1 MINIKNNVN
10 KRFKFGVHTKHI
22 LKTMCGIINVNVE
35 DVNFNKPD
43 WQDEYSWSFVIE
55 VSFQNWLVHYLQDNP
70 AAVTELISMDA
81 MGGKQQWIDKAPQR
95 IAKRFTLFYGWAL
108 DSFEDELSKV
118 TEQTIHKN

>member
-1 MINIKNNVN
+1 MINIENNVN

-55 VSFQNWLVHYLQDNP
+55 FKEKMGSVIRNGAEVSVH
-70 AAVTELISMDA
+70 
-81 MGGKQQWIDKAPQR
+81 
-95 IAKRFTLFYGWAL
+95 
-108 DSFEDELSKV
+108 
-118 TEQTIHKN
+118 